1 MSKVLLLG
9 EDQVR
14 SLISMKDVIDAC
26 EKTFL
31 GMGTERVVNPTKVT
45 LDLGIGGKW
54 PGFNASMN
62 AMPAYIGWQKI
73 PAGQED
79 PRLRE
84 LLACRL
90 AWEALLARAV
100 APQP

>member
-26 EKTFL
+26 EETFL
-31 GMGTERVVNPTKVT
+31 GMGTDRVVNPTKVT

-54 PGFNASMN
+54 PGFNASMT
-62 AMPAYIGWQKI
+62 
-73 PAGQED
+73 
-79 PRLRE
+79 
-84 LLACRL
+84 
-90 AWEALLARAV
+90 
-100 APQP
+100 